1 MQEIIQRNLNT
12 KLGNYCIL
20 CTDRN
25 KLQNNSIKALL
36 FFTKTV
42 KQVNHTG
49 LD

>member
-12 KLGNYCIL
+12 KLGNYCII
-20 CTDRN
+20 CADRN

-42 KQVNHTG
+42 KQVNRTG